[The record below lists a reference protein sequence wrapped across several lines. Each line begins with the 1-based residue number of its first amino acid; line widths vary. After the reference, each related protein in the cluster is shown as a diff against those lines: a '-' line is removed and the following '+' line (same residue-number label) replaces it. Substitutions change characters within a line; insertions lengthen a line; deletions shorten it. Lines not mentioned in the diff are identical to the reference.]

1 MTSLQR
7 IYTSEFF
14 LANSTLLSISACIFH
29 SHRRKLCWR
38 TSNPRDWPLSLHKCA
53 NFWGSVPL
61 LMGRISCNVGK
72 EKSISTPVL
81 NAIFSHCTLKKNS
94 DDCKCCTR
102 NVLLASVV
110 KHILGIVCYTVQRRR
125 HALFYDDIPH
135 PQRLQAVH
143 IRNIKHF
150 LGCQGYLPFVFSL
163 AWLSY
168 SLLLIYDVGYFCDI
182 VM

>member
-1 MTSLQR
+1 MCKLLGKCTSPYGPDIVQCWQR
-7 IYTSEFF
+7 EIDFNSCSECHFQ
-14 LANSTLLSISACIFH
+14 
-29 SHRRKLCWR
+29 
-38 TSNPRDWPLSLHKCA
+38 SLH
-53 NFWGSVPL
+53 F
-61 LMGRISCNVGK
+61 
-72 EKSISTPVL
+72 E
-81 NAIFSHCTLKKNS
+81 KKNS

-110 KHILGIVCYTVQRRR
+110 KYILRIVCYTVQRRR